1 MRALIEEGIATAV
14 HDVSD
19 GGLLVALA
27 EMAMASGIGA
37 RLDGAPGDA
46 PAHGF
51 WFGEDQ
57 GRYVVTVAEERA
69 QAVQA
74 RARAAG
80 VPLRRLGVTGGGA
93 LILPGERALAVNE
106 LTARFEAWL
115 PGYMAGIP
123 ADTN

>member
-1 MRALIEEGIATAV
+1 VSAV

-19 GGLLVALA
+19 GGLLVAIA

-37 RLDGAPGDA
+37 ELDAAPL

-57 GRYVVTVAEERA
+57 ARYVLAVPAGKAAKVAT
-69 QAVQA
+69 

-80 VPLRRLGVTGGGA
+80 IPVLWLGTTGGDA
-93 LILPGERALAVNE
+93 LTLADERPILVAKLCDS
-106 LTARFEAWL
+106 FEGWL
-115 PGYMAGIP
+115 PAYMAG
-123 ADTN
+123 AG